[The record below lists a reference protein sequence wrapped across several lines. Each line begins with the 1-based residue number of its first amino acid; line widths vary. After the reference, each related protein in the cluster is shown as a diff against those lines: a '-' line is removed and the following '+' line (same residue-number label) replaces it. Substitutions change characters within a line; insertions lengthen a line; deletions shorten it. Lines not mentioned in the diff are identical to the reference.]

1 MIDVALKVG
10 ELIGGM
16 AEGSVVTFLTKPQP
30 LSSNMKTVY
39 AMLRMDESQLP
50 LLEDAIRP
58 GRSSPRRLRMPLRT
72 LARALSRPDLE
83 RQWRSRKPVQPVD
96 VSRLE
101 LRKLMRR
108 GYKVKTPKHRD
119 VNAISSGYRTVG
131 VAGAYADW
139 NAALADIAT
148 SISGQLVF
156 IQISDLSYYMY
167 GTTGSI
173 SLTSANAR
181 IICKSAS
188 PLKGNGAAGLQ
199 IEDTVRDYAGF
210 KIIARNTTGEEGP
223 YVEIKDLYFKSKD
236 TSSPATPYPFIELE
250 GFTDNEDALFK
261 VHDCI
266 FFGNGKQGYGLR
278 RADNRNIL
286 HLWNCKFS
294 GFTSNAGI
302 YLSVASNTESLIENC
317 ILKGNNTGITQTV
330 NSTVKINNCVGISS
344 LTEDF
349 DLFSAQGSKGDNNVS
364 TDASA
369 DDFDGTDNLAS
380 QSGLDNEFY
389 AVSTPEAPGFFRLL
403 PTATLLPSA
412 GKAPEIPD
420 NDSGCIGNSRPG
432 TDGEYS
438 AGADELEEVFPDNW
452 NVYTKLT
459 ISADKVTGVSPFFM
473 PVLITEK
480 AFMITDEIWINSRED
495 GGDLRITTDLE
506 GQSIRALEVVTW
518 DRVNRKCELW
528 ALISVDPDDDT
539 EIYLWAGNPRAAQP
553 EFNDNRDYRGQFG
566 VWQYDTFTQGFVLHC
581 ANDRQERYAY
591 DSSAHKSHCPIYYA
605 VMEQIDGPWGYGK
618 ALYFWEDLN
627 RYLYW
632 NVYSEFTQSESHGF
646 ALMHVKKAL
655 AGACGLM
662 NLDTTS
668 GVDRRFMLED
678 KASTKGFSVTAT
690 APDGGTPQTKDS
702 DIASLS
708 DLQPHIVGGVV
719 DLPNNRIDTWV
730 DGVKVSGSVSFG
742 ASNFSSG
749 THNPADIGD
758 SRTGGPARFWG
769 QEIRYRA
776 KDAFGG
782 IETDGFWETHY
793 TMIQDQAGFWS
804 CGDLYGQSQEGPRK
818 WQFLVPE
825 VGCFGIENTDFW
837 VEYTANVDGTLS
849 AILHAVWDAGSHRD
863 LTGLAKRVE
872 LEGRLEELRHIFE
885 TLRGDLLIDAGTA
898 YEKLIRGVQLSG
910 VTLNE
915 GKTNAALDYDVTFVI
930 GLAGLGM
937 RGIARDLEFG
947 ESVLNAANFLV
958 EYAGSD
964 GTVFKDVFRAA
975 PIRVPT
981 GPTIKSVLVSAVVES
996 VSASTPLGRRQRTE
1010 AIVKEWAWNRLGS
1023 EGELTIDG
1031 ESLGTAHLASVQPSN
1046 LELPDAVVYDLE
1058 FLTGYGS

>member
-10 ELIGGM
+10 ELSGGM
-16 AEGSVVTFLTKPQP
+16 AEGSVVTFLEKPQP
-30 LSSNMKTVY
+30 LSRNMKTVF
-39 AMLRMDESQLP
+39 AMLRVSEDQLP

-58 GRSSPRRLRMPLRT
+58 GQNSPRRLRFPLRT
-72 LARALSRPDLE
+72 LAHALSRPGLE

-96 VSRLE
+96 VSRLD

-108 GYKVKTPKHRD
+108 GYMVKIPKHRD

-131 VAGAYADW
+131 IAGAYADW

-148 SISGQLVF
+148 SISGVLTF
-156 IQISDLSYYMY
+156 IQISDLSYNMV
-167 GTTGSI
+167 GSTGNI
-173 SLTSANAR
+173 SLTSVNAR

-199 IEDTVRDYAGF
+199 IEDTTRGAIGF
-210 KIIARNTTGEEGP
+210 LIKARNTSGAEGP

-236 TSSPATPYPFIELE
+236 TATPVTAYPFVELE
-250 GFTDNEDALFK
+250 GFTSDEDALFK

-266 FFGNGKQGYGLR
+266 FYGNGKNGHGVR

-286 HLWNCKFS
+286 HLWNCKFRS
-294 GFTSNAGI
+294 FTGHAGI
-302 YLSVASNTESLIENC
+302 YLSVASNTDSFIENC
-317 ILKGNNTGITQTV
+317 IFRGNNRGIEQTV
-330 NSTVKINNCVGISS
+330 GSTVKVNNCVGISS
-344 LTEDF
+344 LSVDF
-349 DLFSAQGSKGDNNVS
+349 DLLSAQSSKGDNNVS

-369 DDFDGTDNLAS
+369 ADFDGTDNLAS
-380 QSGLDNEFY
+380 QTGLDNEFY
-389 AVSTPEAPGFFRLL
+389 AVGTPEAPGFFRLI
-403 PTATLLPSA
+403 PTATILPSA

-420 NDSGCIGNSRPG
+420 NDSGCIGNRRPG
-432 TDGEYS
+432 TDGVYS
-438 AGADELEEVFPDNW
+438 AGADELEEVFPTNW
-452 NVYTKLT
+452 NLYTKLT
-459 ISADKVTGVSPFFM
+459 INADKVTGASPYFM

-495 GGDLRITTDLE
+495 GGDLRITTDIE
-506 GQSIRALEVVTW
+506 GQVIRPLEVVTW
-518 DRVNRKCELW
+518 DRANRKCELW
-528 ALISVDPDDDT
+528 ALIGVDPDDDT
-539 EIYLWAGNPRAAQP
+539 EIYLWAGNPHAAQP
-553 EFNDNRDYRGQFG
+553 EFNDDRDYRGQFG
-566 VWQYDTFTQGFVLHC
+566 VWQYDTFTAGFVLHC

-591 DSSAHKSHCPIYYA
+591 DSSAHKSHCPIA
-605 VMEQIDGPWGYGK
+605 SSVMTQLDSPWGYGK
-618 ALYFWEDLN
+618 VLLFDEATS
-627 RYLYW
+627 RYLNY
-632 NVYSEFTQSESHGF
+632 NIYSEFTDSESHGF
-646 ALMHVKKAL
+646 ALMHVQKL
-655 AGACGLM
+655 NTGDCDLMCLDNTAG
-662 NLDTTS
+662 TK
-668 GVDRRFMLED
+668 RRFRFED
-678 KASTKGFSVTAT
+678 RAFTQGFAVSGT
-690 APDGGTPQTKDS
+690 APDGGITQVEES
-702 DIASLS
+702 NILLS
-708 DLQPHIVGGVV
+708 DFAPHILGGVV
-719 DLPNNRIDTWV
+719 DLPADRIDAWV
-730 DGVKVSGSVSFG
+730 DGIKTSSSVTFG

-749 THNPADIGD
+749 NHSPADIGK
-758 SRTGGPARFWG
+758 SRSGDPAFFYG

-793 TMIQDQAGFWS
+793 AMITDQLGFWS

-818 WQFLVPE
+818 WRFLVPE

-863 LTGLAKRVE
+863 LAGLAKRVE
-872 LEGRLEELRHIFE
+872 LEGRLEELRHTFE
-885 TLRGDLLIDAGTA
+885 TLRGDLLIDEGTA

-930 GLAGLGM
+930 GLSGLGM

-947 ESVLNAANFLV
+947 EAVLTAANFLV

-964 GTVFKDVFRAA
+964 TTVFKDVFRAA
-975 PIRVPT
+975 PIRVET
-981 GPTIKSVLVSAVVES
+981 GASLKSVLVSAVVES
-996 VSASTPLGRRQRTE
+996 VAASTPLGRRQKTE

-1023 EGELTIDG
+1023 EGELKIDG
-1031 ESLGTAHLASVQPSN
+1031 ASLGTAHLASVVPSS